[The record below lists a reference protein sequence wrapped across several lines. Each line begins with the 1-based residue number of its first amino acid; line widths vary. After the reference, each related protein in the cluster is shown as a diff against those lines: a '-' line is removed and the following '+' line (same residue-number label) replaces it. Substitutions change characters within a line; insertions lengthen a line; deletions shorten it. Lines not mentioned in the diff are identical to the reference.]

1 MLKKFLSGSGI
12 FALSVLAFSV
22 VRQIIVFPAISR
34 IDDQLFASL
43 TFMVFTFEAIA
54 YGFAGAIPD
63 YYVRQLQGGGTVN
76 AGLMRQLGRL
86 CLLGLASIPA
96 FLLLGMDAWT
106 SLLLGLYLYF
116 FALNALK
123 IKLVFNKLH
132 FGENFIYMAFR
143 SVPYLLAL
151 WLIWVQPAWLHGY
164 ELQAV
169 AALMLA
175 FEFFYWLRLNAITRE
190 DMRESRQGEGAEQ
203 EYGALLASLLPFIAS
218 ALLIG
223 VIQRGDLTLVK
234 LADAAYYTDYAKM
247 ILTINFFCA
256 PLSLMISAP
265 LLSFLSRH
273 ALSLDSPE
281 IRRLLL
287 VISGL
292 VLLTGLG
299 AMLAFGY
306 VNDILYGSSSESP
319 AWLVFFLTVSTLL
332 YALVRTMVV
341 KFSAVRFTLLVNIC
355 LVMLSVL
362 MVIYLPA
369 LIFVI
374 AFYAL
379 RLLTYVALLAAGIFS
394 SKHNQSI

>member
-12 FALSVLAFSV
+12 FALSVLVFSI

-54 YGFAGAIPD
+54 YGFTGAIPD
-63 YYVRQLQGGGTVN
+63 YYVRQVQGSTAN

-106 SLLLGLYLYF
+106 SSILGLYLYF

-123 IKLVFNKLH
+123 IKLVFNKLR

-143 SVPYLLAL
+143 SAPYLLAL
-151 WLIWVQPAWLHGY
+151 WLIWAQPAWLHGY
-164 ELQAV
+164 ELQAI

-175 FEFFYWLRLNAITRE
+175 FEFFYWLRLDAITQQ
-190 DMRESRQGEGAEQ
+190 DMRESGQGAEQ

-223 VIQRGDLTLVK
+223 VIQRGDMTLVK
-234 LADAAYYTDYAKM
+234 LVDAAYYTDYAKT

-265 LLSFLSRH
+265 LLSFLSNH
-273 ALSLDSPE
+273 GLSLGSPGVK
-281 IRRLLL
+281 RLLL
-287 VISGL
+287 VITGL

-299 AMLAFGY
+299 AAATFDY
-306 VNDILYGSSSESP
+306 VNGILYGGSSTSP
-319 AWLVFFLTVSTLL
+319 AWLVFYLTTSTLL

-341 KFSAVRFTLLVNIC
+341 KYAAVRLVLPVNI
-355 LVMLSVL
+355 MLIL
-362 MVIYLPA
+362 LAAAMAIYLPVQV
-369 LIFVI
+369 FVVL
-374 AFYAL
+374 FYGQ
-379 RLLTYVALLAAGIFS
+379 RLLAYAILLAIDR
-394 SKHNQSI
+394 QYTQ

>member
-175 FEFFYWLRLNAITRE
+175 FEFFYWLRLDAITQQE
-190 DMRESRQGEGAEQ
+190 MRESKQGAEQ
-203 EYGALLASLLPFIAS
+203 EYGVLLASLLPFIAS

-234 LADAAYYTDYAKM
+234 LADAAYYTDYAKT

-265 LLSFLSRH
+265 LLSFLSNRG
-273 ALSLDSPE
+273 LSLGSSE
-281 IRRLLL
+281 VKRLLL
-287 VISGL
+287 VIIGL
-292 VLLTGLG
+292 ALLTGLG
-299 AMLAFGY
+299 AAGTFDY
-306 VNDILYGSSSESP
+306 VNGILYGGSSTSP
-319 AWLVFFLTVSTLL
+319 AWLVFYLTTSTLL
-332 YALVRTMVV
+332 YALTRTMVV
-341 KFSAVRFTLLVNIC
+341 KYAAVRLALPVNI
-355 LVMLSVL
+355 MLIL
-362 MVIYLPA
+362 MAAAMAIYLPVQA
-369 LIFVI
+369 FVVL
-374 AFYAL
+374 FYGL
-379 RLLTYVALLAAGIFS
+379 RLLTYAVLLVFGRQ
-394 SKHNQSI
+394 HL